1 MFQFQYSLY
10 SSSLPFG
17 CFSGYTVMP
26 ALRIHGYAL
35 AVSFCL
41 ITFIAAS
48 QRTDPSEGEF
58 ALRLQVFEYF
68 FFTLVHLASDFGHYT
83 RELTLERKF
92 NALIDIKK
100 SLIDSKN
107 NLKNWNKGDPC
118 AKNWTGVWCFDK
130 IGADGY
136 FHVREIY
143 LMRMNLSGSL
153 SPQLDQLSSLE
164 IMDFMWNNLTGPIP
178 KEIGNIKSLKLLL
191 LNGNKLSGS
200 LPDELGNLPNLNRFQ
215 VDENQLSG
223 PIPESLANMINVRHL
238 HLNNN
243 SFSGQLPSTLS
254 KLPSLMHLL
263 VDNNNLSGNLPPEYS
278 MLHGLAIL
286 QLDNNNFSGKGIPST
301 YVNLTRLVKLSLRNC
316 SLHGAVPDFSSIPK
330 LTYLD
335 LSWNQF
341 TGPLPSNK
349 LADNMTT
356 IDLSNNHLNGSIPHS
371 YSYPHLQK
379 LSLANNLL
387 SGSIPASIWQNTSLS
402 VKDKL
407 LIDLHNNSFEDVLG
421 NLDLPKNVTLRLSGN
436 PICENSNTQSVGQYC
451 EPEAAE
457 AAQTSTNSTVCPV
470 QSCPVDDFYEYAP
483 SSPVP
488 CFCAAPLRIGYRLK
502 SPSFSYFAPYR
513 SSFEHYITDSLKLH
527 LYQLS
532 VESVAWEEGPRLR
545 MYLKLFPSYND
556 SRSNVFNVSEVRRI
570 SNIFTSWQFPPSD
583 FFGPYELLNFTLL
596 GPYENLILDSEK
608 GKNSVGIKIAV
619 VLAAAACALAI
630 SAIIILLITRR
641 NMKYQKKISRK
652 PTNVSIKIDG
662 MKAFTYK
669 ELALATD
676 KFNISTKVGQGGY
689 GNVYKGILSDE
700 TFVAVKRAEAGSLQG
715 QKEFLTEIEL
725 LSRLHHR
732 NLVQLIGYCNEEG
745 EQMLVYDFMSNGTL
759 RDWIS
764 GRSRKTRGSLNFS
777 MRLRIAMGAAK
788 GILYLH
794 TEANPPIF
802 HRDIKASNIL
812 LDSNFTAKVADFG
825 LSRLV
830 PDLDEEGTAPKY
842 VSTVVRGTPGY
853 LDPEYLLTH
862 KLTDKCDVYSLGI
875 VYLELL
881 TGMQPISHG
890 KNIVREVNMA
900 RESGTVYSII
910 DSRMGLYPSDCLD
923 KFLALALS
931 CCQDNPEDRPSML
944 DVVRKL
950 EDIIAMLPE
959 AETLFSDV
967 SLHNSGNVAP
977 PSSSASTSGS
987 HVTREEQHMSSYVS
1001 GSNLVS
1007 DVIPTIVPR

>member
-1 MFQFQYSLY
+1 
-10 SSSLPFG
+10 
-17 CFSGYTVMP
+17 MP

-48 QRTDPSEGEF
+48 LPTDPSE
-58 ALRLQVFEYF
+58 V
-68 FFTLVHLASDFGHYT
+68 D
-83 RELTLERKF
+83 
-92 NALIDIKK
+92 ALIEIKN
-100 SLIDSKN
+100 SLIDPKN

-118 AKNWTGVWCFDK
+118 AANWTGVWCFDQK
-130 IGADGY
+130 GDDGY

-143 LMRMNLSGSL
+143 LMTMNLSGSL
-153 SPQLDQLSSLE
+153 SPQLGQLSHLE
-164 IMDFMWNNLTGPIP
+164 ILNFMWNDLTGTIP

-223 PIPESLANMINVRHL
+223 PIPESFANMTNIRHL

-243 SFSGQLPSTLS
+243 SFSGELPSTLS
-254 KLPSLMHLL
+254 KLSNLIHLL
-263 VDNNNLSGNLPPEYS
+263 VDNNNLSGHLPPEYS
-278 MLHGLAIL
+278 MLDELAIL
-286 QLDNNNFSGKGIPST
+286 QLDNNDFSGSEIPST
-301 YVNLTRLVKLSLRNC
+301 YANLTRLVKLSLRNC
-316 SLHGAVPDFSSIPK
+316 SLQGAIPDFSSISK

-335 LSWNQF
+335 LSWNQI
-341 TGPLPSNK
+341 TGPIPSNK
-349 LADNMTT
+349 VADNMTT
-356 IDLSNNHLNGSIPHS
+356 FDLSNNRLNGSIPHFF
-371 YSYPHLQK
+371 YPHLQK

-387 SGSIPASIWQNTSLS
+387 SGSIPGSIWQNMSFS
-402 VKDKL
+402 AKDKL
-407 LIDLHNNSFEDVLG
+407 TIDLQNNSFSDVLG
-421 NLDLPKNVTLRLSGN
+421 NLTPPENVTLRLSGN
-436 PICENSNTQSVGQYC
+436 PICKNSNIQSIGQYC
-451 EPEAAE
+451 GPEADNK
-457 AAQTSTNSTVCPV
+457 AAQDSTNSTFCPV

-513 SSFEHYITDSLKLH
+513 SSFEDYITRSLDLD

-532 VESVAWEEGPRLR
+532 IDSVAWEEGPRLR

-556 SRSNVFNVSEVRRI
+556 SGSSMFNESEVHRI
-570 SNIFTSWQFPPSD
+570 KGIYSSWHFPRTD

-596 GPYENLILDSEK
+596 GPYA
-608 GKNSVGIKIAV
+608 NSV
-619 VLAAAACALAI
+619 ACALAI
-630 SAIIILLITRR
+630 SAIIILLISKR

-652 PTNVSIKIDG
+652 RMSTNVSIKIDG

-669 ELALATD
+669 ELAIATN

-700 TFVAVKRAEAGSLQG
+700 TFVAVKRAEEGSLQG

-732 NLVQLIGYCNEEG
+732 NLVSLIGYCNEKE
-745 EQMLVYDFMSNGTL
+745 EQMLVYEFMPNGTL

-764 GRSRKTRGSLNFS
+764 GKSRKTKGSLNFS

-812 LDSNFTAKVADFG
+812 LDSKFTAKVADFG

-830 PDLDEEGTAPKY
+830 PDLYEEGTGPKY
-842 VSTVVRGTPGY
+842 VSTVVKGTPGY

-890 KNIVREVNMA
+890 KNIVREVNTA
-900 RESGTVYSII
+900 RQSGTIYSII

-923 KFLALALS
+923 KFLTLALR
-931 CCQDNPEDRPSML
+931 CCQDNPEERPSML
-944 DVVRKL
+944 DVVREL
-950 EDIIAMLPE
+950 EDIITMLPE
-959 AETLFSDV
+959 PETLFSDV
-967 SLHNSGNVAP
+967 SLLNSGNIAP
-977 PSSSASTSGS
+977 PSSATTSTSN
-987 HVTREEQHMSSYVS
+987 VTREEQHMSSYVS
-1001 GSNLVS
+1001 GSDLVS
-1007 DVIPTIVPR
+1007 DVIPTVVPR

>member
-1 MFQFQYSLY
+1 
-10 SSSLPFG
+10 
-17 CFSGYTVMP
+17 MP

-48 QRTDPSEGEF
+48 LPTDPSE
-58 ALRLQVFEYF
+58 V
-68 FFTLVHLASDFGHYT
+68 D
-83 RELTLERKF
+83 
-92 NALIDIKK
+92 ALIEIKN
-100 SLIDSKN
+100 SLIDPKN

-118 AKNWTGVWCFDK
+118 AANWTGVWCFDQK
-130 IGADGY
+130 GDDGY

-143 LMRMNLSGSL
+143 LMTMNLSGSL
-153 SPQLDQLSSLE
+153 SPQLGQLSHLE
-164 IMDFMWNNLTGPIP
+164 ILNFMWNDLTGTIP

-223 PIPESLANMINVRHL
+223 PIPESFANMTNIRHL

-243 SFSGQLPSTLS
+243 SFSGELPSTLS
-254 KLPSLMHLL
+254 KLSNLIHLL
-263 VDNNNLSGNLPPEYS
+263 VDNNNLSGHLPPEYS
-278 MLHGLAIL
+278 MLDELAIL
-286 QLDNNNFSGKGIPST
+286 QLDNNDFSGSEIPST
-301 YVNLTRLVKLSLRNC
+301 YANLTRLVKLSLRNC
-316 SLHGAVPDFSSIPK
+316 SLQGAIPDFSSISK

-335 LSWNQF
+335 LSWNQI
-341 TGPLPSNK
+341 TGPIPSNK
-349 LADNMTT
+349 VADNMTT
-356 IDLSNNHLNGSIPHS
+356 FDLSNNRLNGSIPHFF
-371 YSYPHLQK
+371 YPHLQK

-387 SGSIPASIWQNTSLS
+387 SGSIPGSIWQNMSFS
-402 VKDKL
+402 AKDKL
-407 LIDLHNNSFEDVLG
+407 TIDLQNNSFSDVLG
-421 NLDLPKNVTLRLSGN
+421 NLTPPENVTLRLSGN
-436 PICENSNTQSVGQYC
+436 PICKNSNIQSIGQYC
-451 EPEAAE
+451 GPEADNK
-457 AAQTSTNSTVCPV
+457 AAQDSTNSTFCPV

-513 SSFEHYITDSLKLH
+513 SSFEDYITRSLDLD

-532 VESVAWEEGPRLR
+532 IDSVAWEEGPRLR

-556 SRSNVFNVSEVRRI
+556 SGSSMFNESEVHRI
-570 SNIFTSWQFPPSD
+570 KGIYSSWHFPRTD

-596 GPYENLILDSEK
+596 GPYANLNVDSK
-608 GKNSVGIKIAV
+608 KKKNNVGIKISAV
-619 VLAAAACALAI
+619 IAAVACALAI
-630 SAIIILLITRR
+630 SAIIILLISKR

-652 PTNVSIKIDG
+652 RMYG

-669 ELALATD
+669 ELAIATN

-700 TFVAVKRAEAGSLQG
+700 TFVAVKRAEEGSLQG

-732 NLVQLIGYCNEEG
+732 NLVSLIGYCNEKE
-745 EQMLVYDFMSNGTL
+745 EQMLVYEFMPNGTL

-764 GRSRKTRGSLNFS
+764 GKSRKTKGSLNFS

-812 LDSNFTAKVADFG
+812 LDSKFTAKVADFG

-830 PDLDEEGTAPKY
+830 PDLYEEGTGPKY
-842 VSTVVRGTPGY
+842 VSTVVKGTPGY

-890 KNIVREVNMA
+890 KNIVREVNTA
-900 RESGTVYSII
+900 RQSGTIYSII

-923 KFLALALS
+923 KFLTLALR
-931 CCQDNPEDRPSML
+931 CCQDNPEERPSML
-944 DVVRKL
+944 DVVREL
-950 EDIIAMLPE
+950 EDIITMLPE
-959 AETLFSDV
+959 PETLFSDV
-967 SLHNSGNVAP
+967 SLLNSGNIAP
-977 PSSSASTSGS
+977 PSSATTSTSN
-987 HVTREEQHMSSYVS
+987 VTREEQHMSSYVS
-1001 GSNLVS
+1001 GSDLVS
-1007 DVIPTIVPR
+1007 DVIPTVVPR

>member
-1 MFQFQYSLY
+1 MPACSDLI
-10 SSSLPFG
+10 SSLFTHASFDISITPT
-17 CFSGYTVMP
+17 FSRYTVMP

-48 QRTDPSEGEF
+48 LPTDPSE
-58 ALRLQVFEYF
+58 V
-68 FFTLVHLASDFGHYT
+68 D
-83 RELTLERKF
+83 
-92 NALIDIKK
+92 ALIEIKN
-100 SLIDSKN
+100 SLIDPKN

-118 AKNWTGVWCFDK
+118 AANWTGVWCFDQK
-130 IGADGY
+130 GDDGY

-143 LMRMNLSGSL
+143 LMTMNLSGSL
-153 SPQLDQLSSLE
+153 SPQLGQLSHLE
-164 IMDFMWNNLTGPIP
+164 ILNFMWNDLTGTIP

-223 PIPESLANMINVRHL
+223 PIPESFANMTNIRHL

-243 SFSGQLPSTLS
+243 SFSGELPSTLS
-254 KLPSLMHLL
+254 KLSNLIHLL
-263 VDNNNLSGNLPPEYS
+263 VDNNNLSGHLPPEYS
-278 MLHGLAIL
+278 MLDELAIL
-286 QLDNNNFSGKGIPST
+286 QLDNNDFSGSEIPST
-301 YVNLTRLVKLSLRNC
+301 YANLTRLVKLSLRNC
-316 SLHGAVPDFSSIPK
+316 SLQGAIPDFSSISK

-335 LSWNQF
+335 LSWNQI
-341 TGPLPSNK
+341 TGPIPSNK
-349 LADNMTT
+349 VADNMTT
-356 IDLSNNHLNGSIPHS
+356 
-371 YSYPHLQK
+371 

-387 SGSIPASIWQNTSLS
+387 SGSIPGSIWQNMSFS
-402 VKDKL
+402 AKDKL
-407 LIDLHNNSFEDVLG
+407 TIDLQNNSFSDVLG
-421 NLDLPKNVTLRLSGN
+421 NLTPPENVTLRLSGN
-436 PICENSNTQSVGQYC
+436 PICKNSNIQSIGQYC
-451 EPEAAE
+451 GPEADNK
-457 AAQTSTNSTVCPV
+457 AAQDSTNSTFCPV

-513 SSFEHYITDSLKLH
+513 SSFEDYITRSLDLD

-532 VESVAWEEGPRLR
+532 IDSVAWEEGPRLR

-556 SRSNVFNVSEVRRI
+556 SGSSMFNESEVHRI
-570 SNIFTSWQFPPSD
+570 KGIYSSWHFPRTD

-596 GPYENLILDSEK
+596 GPYANLNVDSK
-608 GKNSVGIKIAV
+608 KKKNNVGIKISAV
-619 VLAAAACALAI
+619 IAAVACALAI
-630 SAIIILLITRR
+630 SAIIILLISKR

-652 PTNVSIKIDG
+652 RMSTNVSIKIDG

-669 ELALATD
+669 ELAIATN

-700 TFVAVKRAEAGSLQG
+700 TFVAVKRAEEGSLQG

-732 NLVQLIGYCNEEG
+732 NLVSLIGYCNEKE
-745 EQMLVYDFMSNGTL
+745 EQMLVYEFMPNGTL

-764 GRSRKTRGSLNFS
+764 GKSRKTKGSLNFS

-812 LDSNFTAKVADFG
+812 LDSKFTAKVADFG

-830 PDLDEEGTAPKY
+830 PDLYEEGTGPKY
-842 VSTVVRGTPGY
+842 VSTVVKGTPGY

-890 KNIVREVNMA
+890 KNIVREVNTA
-900 RESGTVYSII
+900 RQSGTIYSII

-923 KFLALALS
+923 KFLTLALR
-931 CCQDNPEDRPSML
+931 CCQDNPEERPSML
-944 DVVRKL
+944 DVVREL
-950 EDIIAMLPE
+950 EDIITMLPE
-959 AETLFSDV
+959 PETLFSDV
-967 SLHNSGNVAP
+967 SLLNSGNIAP
-977 PSSSASTSGS
+977 PSSATTSTSN
-987 HVTREEQHMSSYVS
+987 VTREEQHMSSYVS
-1001 GSNLVS
+1001 GSDLVS
-1007 DVIPTIVPR
+1007 DVIPTVVPR